1 MQVPQLHPL
10 QLVATEGAL
19 PAAGVESIT
28 LADQN
33 ASKSVAQFRTLVEWH
48 KGVFSSHFFL
58 LHKPTSRAKT
68 LECILCD
75 VNSSIVL
82 GFF

>member
-1 MQVPQLHPL
+1 MQERLFVQEINRFHFLE
-10 QLVATEGAL
+10 Q
-19 PAAGVESIT
+19 
-28 LADQN
+28 QN
-33 ASKSVAQFRTLVEWH
+33 NKVINLKIYPHIPSVAQFRTLVEWH